1 LHNQNPMEELSHM
14 SARNGD
20 KARFYRHRK
29 KKHLRRELYLKWS
42 SSQKAGSFPGASSE
56 KNQRARH

>member
-1 LHNQNPMEELSHM
+1 M

-29 KKHLRRELYLKWS
+29 KKHLRRELHLKWA
-42 SSQKAGSFPGASSE
+42 SSQKAGSFPGASSQ
-56 KNQRARH
+56 KNESGRR